1 MQHIHSAV
9 RTRLCAAAVL
19 ALSLASLAACAK
31 KPETATTAAST
42 SPANSVATVNGTP
55 ISRDA
60 YEFYVKTVTGGKEP
74 AQLTADQRGQLLD
87 AMIGM
92 ELMAQQAD
100 KDGLQKDPQT
110 SATIAVDNMH
120 ILADAE
126 SQHYLK
132 DKEPTDQ
139 ELQAEYT
146 SAIAK
151 MDKVEYHARHILVA
165 NKDLAVALI
174 KRLKAGAKFSQLARE
189 NSLDASKT
197 NGGDLGWFQASRMVK
212 PFADALRSLKPG
224 EITPQPVQTQFGWHI
239 IQLIATRPV
248 TPPTFD
254 EVKQQVANRVLQKK
268 LQAYVQQLEKGATI
282 QKTL

>member
-1 MQHIHSAV
+1 MQHIHSTL

-19 ALSLASLAACAK
+19 VLSLSSLAACAK
-31 KPETATTAAST
+31 KPETAPAAGATPSN
-42 SPANSVATVNGTP
+42 AVATVNGTP

-60 YEFYVKTVTGGKEP
+60 YEFYVKAVTGGKEP
-74 AQLTADQRGQLLD
+74 SQLTPDQRGQLLD

-110 SATIAVDNMH
+110 SAAIAVDSMH

-146 SAIAK
+146 SAISK

-189 NSLDASKT
+189 NSIDASKT
-197 NGGDLGWFQASRMVK
+197 SGGDLGWFQASRMVK
-212 PFADALRSLKPG
+212 PFADAVRALKPG

-248 TPPTFD
+248 TPPPFA
-254 EVKQQVANRVLQKK
+254 EVKQQVANRLLQKK
-268 LQAYVQQLEKGATI
+268 LQAYVQQLEKSATI
-282 QKTL
+282 QKSL